1 MTKINTEKDTK
12 QKAEPVIVTTAQRT
26 IEIKARMFDL
36 MAHRESVNQ
45 KVGKELQELH
55 TEITELTKL
64 D

>member
-1 MTKINTEKDTK
+1 MSKENKEEVKEK
-12 QKAEPVIVTTAQRT
+12 EPVTPAQRT

-36 MAHRESVNQ
+36 MAHRDSVNKQ
-45 KVGKELQELH
+45 IGKELQELH